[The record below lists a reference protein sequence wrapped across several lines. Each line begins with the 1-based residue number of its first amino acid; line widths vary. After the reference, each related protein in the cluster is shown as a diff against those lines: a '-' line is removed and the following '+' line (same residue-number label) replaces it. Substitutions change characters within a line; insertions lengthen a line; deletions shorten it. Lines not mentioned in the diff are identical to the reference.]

1 DDPLLALLDVPVGV
15 LQQSEDEVLDV
26 LPDVAGLGQR
36 RRVAD
41 RERYV
46 EDARERPREQGLPA
60 ARGADQEDVALLDF
74 DVVERDLRAEPLV
87 VVVDGDRE
95 DLLRALLRYDVLVEP
110 ALDLE
115 RGRERPRK
123 RNVRDAVRAG
133 RLLLLVAEDRVAEVD
148 ALVADVHS

>member
-1 DDPLLALLDVPVGV
+1 ERAAADEEDVRRVDRDVLLLRVLPAALRGNVADRPLEHLQERLLDSLAGDVAGDRDVVPGLADLVDLVDEDDPLLALLDVPVGV

-74 DVVERDLRAEPLV
+74 DVVERDL
-87 VVVDGDRE
+87 
-95 DLLRALLRYDVLVEP
+95 
-110 ALDLE
+110 
-115 RGRERPRK
+115 
-123 RNVRDAVRAG
+123 
-133 RLLLLVAEDRVAEVD
+133 
-148 ALVADVHS
+148 